1 MMRQWKHRTS
11 IWSHDGSP
19 ENPRLSALENKSP
32 DSGRTEP
39 RIVGGDFGGRKI
51 KYTGIRT
58 RPMKD
63 VTREA
68 MFNLVGGFVPGKLV
82 IDLFAGG
89 GAVGIEAL
97 GRGG

>member
-1 MMRQWKHRTS
+1 MGRQK
-11 IWSHDGSP
+11 
-19 ENPRLSALENKSP
+19 NPRPLARWKTNHPTAGE
-32 DSGRTEP
+32 TEL

-51 KYTGIRT
+51 KYTGDPRT

-82 IDLFAGG
+82 IDLFAGS
-89 GAVGIEAL
+89 GAVGI
-97 GRGG
+97 